1 MVCHDEIFH
10 LIQRLKIFEDAVLE
24 DGVELVLDARQ
35 HRVLLEDVE
44 AELLKARIPVQLVQ
58 VEQLELVDNL
68 AHAGLHFRLVQE
80 GLLLQ
85 QVLLWQL
92 LVHRFIPR
100 IATGESE
107 EESKEGVRRARS
119 NSASR

>member
-68 AHAGLHFRLVQE
+68 THAGLHLRLVQE
-80 GLLLQ
+80 RLLLQ
-85 QVLLWQL
+85 HVFLWQL

-100 IATGESE
+100 VASGESE
-107 EESKEGVRRARS
+107 
-119 NSASR
+119 